1 MKKKTSSKG
10 SAGAAPQK
18 VAWIKRRGSIRI
30 VIGGV
35 MSGAVVLLVLISLFW
50 TPYDPDISVL
60 SDRLAKPAILGYE
73 SAHLL
78 GADNLGR
85 DVLSRIMTGGQISL
99 AIGVMALI
107 GTVLIGILFGLLSGF
122 YGGLVDDILNMI
134 AEIRNSMP
142 MTLIIIVMLSIIG
155 PSILSLAVL
164 LALSEFVTIFRTT
177 RAKTK
182 LEKNM
187 DYIVAARSNGASN
200 RRIIFKYI
208 MPNIINNVT
217 VLATLMIG
225 TIILEEAG
233 LSYLGI
239 GVARPYPSWGRMI
252 ADGQS
257 YFSNGWWIS
266 TFPALTI
273 AVFVLGINILG
284 DGLRQMWKME

>member
-1 MKKKTSSKG
+1 MKTTKTKPLSPSS
-10 SAGAAPQK
+10 PHK
-18 VAWIKRRGSIRI
+18 VAWIRRRGSVRI
-30 VIGGV
+30 LVGGI
-35 MSGAVVLLVLISLFW
+35 MSGFIILLVLVSLFW
-50 TPYDPDISVL
+50 TPYDPNVSIL
-60 SDRLAKPAILGYE
+60 ADRLAKPAILGYE
-73 SAHLL
+73 SDHLL

-85 DVLSRIMTGGQISL
+85 DVLSRIMAGGQISL
-99 AIGVMALI
+99 SIGVMALF
-107 GTVLIGILFGLLSGF
+107 GTVLIGIVFGLLSGY
-122 YGGLVDDILNMI
+122 YGGWVDDILNMI

-155 PSILSLAVL
+155 PSVFSLAVL

-187 DYIVAARSNGASN
+187 DYITAARSNGAN
-200 RRIIFKYI
+200 DGRIIFRYI

-257 YFSNGWWIS
+257 YFSEGWWIA
-266 TFPALTI
+266 TFPALAI
-273 AVFVLGINILG
+273 AIFVMGINILG

>member
-1 MKKKTSSKG
+1 MKRTNENLALKPK
-10 SAGAAPQK
+10 K
-18 VAWIKRRGSIRI
+18 VAWIKRKGAIRI

-35 MSGAVVLLVLISLFW
+35 MSGSIILMVLLSLFW
-50 TPYDPDISVL
+50 TPYDPNVSVL
-60 SDRLAKPAILGYE
+60 SDRLAGPAILGFD
-73 SAHLL
+73 SPHLL

-85 DVLSRIMTGGQISL
+85 DVLSRIMAGGQISL
-99 AIGVMALI
+99 SIGCMALV
-107 GTVLIGILFGLLSGF
+107 GTVLIGIVFGLLSGY
-122 YGGLVDDILNMI
+122 YGGWVDDVLNMI

-142 MTLIIIVMLSIIG
+142 MSLIIIVMLSIVG
-155 PSILSLAVL
+155 PSVFTLAIL

-187 DYIVAARSNGASN
+187 DYITAARSNGASN
-200 RRIIFKYI
+200 KRIIFKYI
-208 MPNIINNVT
+208 LPNIINNVT

-257 YFSNGWWIS
+257 YFESGWWIA

-273 AVFVLGINILG
+273 AVFVMGINILG

>member
-1 MKKKTSSKG
+1 MEIKTN
-10 SAGAAPQK
+10 K
-18 VAWIKRRGSIRI
+18 VAWIRRKGSAKILL
-30 VIGGV
+30 GGL
-35 MSGAVVLLVLISLFW
+35 MSSSVLLLVLISLFY
-50 TPYDPDISVL
+50 TPHDPNL
-60 SDRLAKPAILGYE
+60 STLTDRLAKPAILGYE
-73 SAHLL
+73 SDYLL

-85 DVLSRIMTGGQISL
+85 DVLSRIMAGGQISL
-99 AIGVMALI
+99 SIGGMALI
-107 GTVLIGILFGLLSGF
+107 GTVFIGIVFGLLSGY
-122 YGGLVDDILNMI
+122 YGGIVDDVFNMI
-134 AEIRNSMP
+134 ADIRNSMP

-155 PSILSLAVL
+155 SSIVTLALLLAV
-164 LALSEFVTIFRTT
+164 SEWVIIFRTT

-187 DYIVAARSNGASN
+187 DYVLAAYSNGADD

-208 MPNIINNVT
+208 MPNIVNSVI

-225 TIILEEAG
+225 TVILEEAG

-252 ADGQS
+252 ADGQA

-273 AVFVLGINILG
+273 AVLVLGINILG